1 MAIAACRTSTKVCD
15 ATMGVKTWT
24 PRLPLSLTK
33 AGNPSSASTSRQA
46 RATVT
51 TSANE
56 RPAVD
61 HDQTLRC
68 KLKKLKQGQ
77 PRRVKPTGGGSGSAA
92 PTGGGSGSGGGDGRN
107 TAGGELEGNPF
118 TKGP

>member
-1 MAIAACRTSTKVCD
+1 MSEGGRD
-15 ATMGVKTWT
+15 LGVS
-24 PRLPLSLTK
+24 PREIELPLSNETVSLT
-33 AGNPSSASTSRQA
+33 ASYSDGKDDWEGECK
-46 RATVT
+46 V
-51 TSANE
+51 